1 MDAQSGILGSFLP
14 MIGGAPLEWA
24 LVLLLYAMI
33 GGELLRR
40 RPEGYFW
47 LVTAL
52 TAIVVLLV
60 NEMSWR
66 AAVGAPLSVSV
77 VGVAMVSIGL
87 MYFLAPTTIA
97 VRVLR
102 GSKLRPI
109 AQAFAAMAVGV
120 GISSG
125 FARVLMG
132 KWW

>member
-40 RPEGYFW
+40 RP
-47 LVTAL
+47 
-52 TAIVVLLV
+52 
-60 NEMSWR
+60 
-66 AAVGAPLSVSV
+66 
-77 VGVAMVSIGL
+77 
-87 MYFLAPTTIA
+87 
-97 VRVLR
+97 
-102 GSKLRPI
+102 I